1 MTLQFPAL
9 PNFTGYNAPMRTD
22 CEILDLE
29 VAGEIPAEIEGTWY
43 RCGPD
48 PRFAPKLGDDIYV
61 NGDGVVSMFRFH
73 RGRVE
78 FRMRHVRTER
88 FLAER
93 EAGRALFGAY
103 RNPFTDDPLVA
114 TVSGNTANTTA
125 FFHAGRLFALK
136 EDGLPYELDPDTL
149 ETRGTW
155 DFKGKLT
162 SKTVTAHP
170 KIDPATGEWL
180 LFGYEAD
187 GLGSRDMVFGVV
199 DKHGNLIRED
209 WFEAPYTAMQHDFA
223 VTQDYVIFMVFPTT
237 ADVERMRKGGD
248 HWVWERDKESWIGIL
263 PRHGSVDQL
272 RWFKR
277 PAAYSFHVGNAY
289 NEGSMVHMDLCL
301 SQRNAFPGIPDA
313 DGAPYNPEEAAP
325 FLTRW
330 SFDVQDPEQSF
341 SSRQLSP
348 IPGEL
353 PRVDGRVVAAKHR
366 VIYYGG
372 INPELPLNISGP
384 IGPGSNLLVRVDVES
399 GAVSALHLRDA
410 DSFQEPQ
417 LVPAADH
424 EGYLLVVV
432 DHHDRMLASVA
443 ILEAAHPEKGPVATI
458 KLPIRLR
465 DAFHGCWVA
474 SGASNGA

>member
-1 MTLQFPAL
+1 M
-9 PNFTGYNAPMRTD
+9 
-22 CEILDLE
+22 
-29 VAGEIPAEIEGTWY
+29 
-43 RCGPD
+43 
-48 PRFAPKLGDDIYV
+48 
-61 NGDGVVSMFRFH
+61 
-73 RGRVE
+73 
-78 FRMRHVRTER
+78 
-88 FLAER
+88 
-93 EAGRALFGAY
+93 
-103 RNPFTDDPLVA
+103 
-114 TVSGNTANTTA
+114 
-125 FFHAGRLFALK
+125 
-136 EDGLPYELDPDTL
+136 
-149 ETRGTW
+149 
-155 DFKGKLT
+155 
-162 SKTVTAHP
+162 
-170 KIDPATGEWL
+170 
-180 LFGYEAD
+180 
-187 GLGSRDMVFGVV
+187 
-199 DKHGNLIRED
+199 
-209 WFEAPYTAMQHDFA
+209 
-223 VTQDYVIFMVFPTT
+223 
-237 ADVERMRKGGD
+237 
-248 HWVWERDKESWIGIL
+248 WERDKESWIGIL

-277 PAAYSFHVGNAY
+277 PTAYSFHVGNAY
-289 NEGSMVHMDLCL
+289 NEGSMVYIDLCL

-330 SFDVQDPEQSF
+330 SFDAQDPEQSF

-432 DHHDRMLASVA
+432 IITTGCSPRWRSLRLPTRKKGLSPRSSCPSDCVTLSMVVGLQVVRRT
-443 ILEAAHPEKGPVATI
+443 EPEPPARRSPLSATTQGTGRA
-458 KLPIRLR
+458 LDPFR
-465 DAFHGCWVA
+465 AVA
-474 SGASNGA
+474 SFSFVHQLSIVL